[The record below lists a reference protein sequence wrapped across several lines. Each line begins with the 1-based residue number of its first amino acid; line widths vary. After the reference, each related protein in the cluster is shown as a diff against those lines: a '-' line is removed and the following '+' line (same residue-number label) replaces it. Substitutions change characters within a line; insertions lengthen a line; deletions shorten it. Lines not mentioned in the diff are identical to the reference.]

1 MSDDLRRSV
10 DNLTSEL
17 ILQLRENSNKMQ
29 DANDKITLVAER
41 LGKLEHRV
49 ELLWKVSGIVGG
61 LVLLT
66 IVGALLKLVMMNG

>member
-29 DANDKITLVAER
+29 ETNEKITLVSER

-49 ELLWKVSGIVGG
+49 DLLWKFSGIVG
-61 LVLLT
+61 T
-66 IVGALLKLVMMNG
+66 IITAALVGAFLKLVIIG